1 MTEEQILNSESET
14 VDLESIEVE
23 MPDYEKIIE
32 SINEFHQINN
42 QKLMDEYESKFQKQ
56 EERIL
61 DLLSQVEIL
70 KKQLLEQKRNEIK
83 VSTTD

>member
-1 MTEEQILNSESET
+1 MTEEQISNTET
-14 VDLESIEVE
+14 VNVEIE
-23 MPDYEKIIE
+23 DYEKIIE

-70 KKQLLEQKRNEIK
+70 KKQLLEQKRNEIE